1 MENVN
6 KSAKRFLKRN
16 IVVIIVAITLMNVS
30 LIGIIIK
37 TGLDKKKNTIS
48 LVNEYINNI
57 QMNITK
63 DIYTNETLDL
73 TIYDV
78 EDGQINEKLIN
89 DDKITCEKFTVKD
102 GAVLYAYNCKVG
114 NSKTT
119 YDYNKEDK
127 VYPSTEKKEIKKE
140 EKKIIYKD
148 AILNGA
154 DPILSDNL
162 IPVIIT
168 SDGEVTKA
176 DLYEK
181 WYDYT
186 NKEWANAVILKAD
199 AKVGED
205 NKINLD
211 DIESYF
217 VWIPRYKYKL
227 FNTEFNKINKE
238 TIDIV
243 FENKDVAKTEGKVNG
258 EYLTHPAFSMQEEL
272 NGLWV
277 GKFETTGDATTPTI
291 KPNVSSLRSQNVS
304 TQYATA
310 QNVSNYARMMKND
323 EWGAVAYLS
332 HSAYGINKQ
341 VRINNNSGYKTGC
354 GADTDDK
361 AASSTCDI
369 EYGKVTEYP
378 QSTTGNIT
386 GIFDMSGGAW
396 EYVMGV
402 LADSEGKPYSGRHN
416 LYNSDFNGK
425 FGCPTCDS
433 STSGVD
439 STKLELTTGTSF
451 PNAKY
456 YNLYT
461 TTNPLTACNGKSC
474 LGHAEAETRGWYG
487 DYYYFPSATSPWVIR
502 GGRCSNGASAG
513 VFNAGS
519 DGGHAISNN
528 SFRVVVPQL

>member
-277 GKFETTGDATTPTI
+277 GKFETTGNIDNITI
-291 KPNVSSLRSQNVS
+291 RPNETSITSQNLN
-304 TQYATA
+304 ATFTA
-310 QNVSNYARMMKND
+310 SYNYKRDNDSHLIRNV
-323 EWGAVAYLS
+323 EWGSVAYLAMS
-332 HSAYGINKQ
+332 KYGINDDI
-341 VRINNNSGYKTGC
+341 RINNTSDHKTGY
-354 GADTDDK
+354 GAKNVNGDATSSSSELTGDYK
-361 AASSTCDI
+361 SAS
-369 EYGKVTEYP
+369 GLLA
-378 QSTTGNIT
+378 STTGNIT
-386 GIFDMSGGAW
+386 GIYDMAGGVWEHVAAYRANANGINGVNRSGLNIND
-396 EYVMGV
+396 Y
-402 LADSEGKPYSGRHN
+402 D
-416 LYNSDFNGK
+416 
-425 FGCPTCDS
+425 
-433 STSGVD
+433 
-439 STKLELTTGTSF
+439 
-451 PNAKY
+451 AKY
-456 YNLYT
+456 FDIYQNTNTILGDATGETNGWFEDRVNYINYNA
-461 TTNPLTACNGKSC
+461 P
-474 LGHAEAETRGWYG
+474 WYLRSG
-487 DYYYFPSATSPWVIR
+487 YYKQ
-502 GGRCSNGASAG
+502 GASAG
-513 VFNAGS
+513 IFYIGNDVGTS
-519 DGGHAISNN
+519 DSRIG
-528 SFRVVVPQL
+528 FRIALTK

>member
-1 MENVN
+1 MNKKGFTLVEMIAVIVIISLIALISVVTITNVLNNSKKKLYSNQVEMIESSARMWASDNLLILPNDNTSTNVCEYANIDSCQDDYKKLIITLKDLQDGGYIGKDIKNPENN
-6 KSAKRFLKRN
+6 KPIKSA
-16 IVVIIVAITLMNVS
+16 
-30 LIGIIIK
+30 
-37 TGLDKKKNTIS
+37 TI
-48 LVNEYINNI
+48 EI
-57 QMNITK
+57 
-63 DIYTNETLDL
+63 
-73 TIYDV
+73 
-78 EDGQINEKLIN
+78 
-89 DDKITCEKFTVKD
+89 
-102 GAVLYAYNCKVG
+102 
-114 NSKTT
+114 
-119 YDYNKEDK
+119 
-127 VYPSTEKKEIKKE
+127 EKKEKKLYYTVIVGE
-140 EKKIIYKD
+140 DINYREY
-148 AILNGA
+148 ILNGS
-154 DPILSDNL
+154 DPVLASDMV
-162 IPVIIT
+162 PVTIDN
-168 SDGEVTKA
+168 DGIVKKA
-176 DLYEK
+176 DLTKEWYKYE
-181 WYDYT
+181 D
-186 NKEWANAVILKAD
+186 KEWANAVVLVDSTSYTEGDTIP
-199 AKVGED
+199 E
-205 NKINLD
+205 NKIKA
-211 DIESYF
+211 YY
-217 VWIPRYKYKL
+217 VWIPRYRYQL
-227 FNTEFNKINKE
+227 FSNTTESTINIEFESNYTHKSSSS
-238 TIDIV
+238 TV
-243 FENKDVAKTEGKVNG
+243 GQ
-258 EYLTHPAFSMQEEL
+258 YYTHPAFTYGDEEIK
-272 NGLWV
+272 GFWV